1 MSREQD
7 QPRRK
12 GIRVRCPVWGRPV
25 FVIVE
30 DGIEIKCH
38 SCHSSRAVH
47 HFSRA
52 QIEEAWRQMAQVVD
66 PVFVPPVEQG
76 A

>member
-1 MSREQD
+1 MSEEQD

-12 GIRVRCPVWGRPV
+12 GIRVPCPIWSKTI
-25 FVIVE
+25 FVVVA

-38 SCHSSRAVH
+38 PCHSARSIH
-47 HFSRA
+47 HISRA
-52 QIEEAWRQMAQVVD
+52 QIEEAWRQLEQAID
-66 PVFVPPVEQG
+66 PAFVPETQG